1 MGAAP
6 RYLPAEP
13 WVGGLSGWGHSPEAR
28 PLRRDE
34 REPSRISPI
43 AACRVSHLH
52 CRAGGARGHVCTGE
66 VHGGPQRWT
75 KGRLRGWHGA
85 RVSGAGAR
93 GLWLLL
99 FLPGSAGLAALL
111 APSSS
116 NQVPASRPF
125 CRLFGF
131 SRLLLV
137 CAVGGRISGQSR
149 SCLALCLLTVSQ
161 ELREVA
167 QYCQLCSEFPA
178 SVARAVKSGS
188 AAFQGFGEGGGILKS
203 ASLRFPPP
211 EL

>member
-1 MGAAP
+1 MSPFITPLPIRAPVTTARARNADEFKGWGHRGALAMGAAP
-6 RYLPAEP
+6 LYLPAEP

-52 CRAGGARGHVCTGE
+52 CRAGGTRGHVCTGE
-66 VHGGPQRWT
+66 VHGEPQRWT

-125 CRLFGF
+125 CRL
-131 SRLLLV
+131 
-137 CAVGGRISGQSR
+137 
-149 SCLALCLLTVSQ
+149 
-161 ELREVA
+161 
-167 QYCQLCSEFPA
+167 
-178 SVARAVKSGS
+178 
-188 AAFQGFGEGGGILKS
+188 
-203 ASLRFPPP
+203 
-211 EL
+211 